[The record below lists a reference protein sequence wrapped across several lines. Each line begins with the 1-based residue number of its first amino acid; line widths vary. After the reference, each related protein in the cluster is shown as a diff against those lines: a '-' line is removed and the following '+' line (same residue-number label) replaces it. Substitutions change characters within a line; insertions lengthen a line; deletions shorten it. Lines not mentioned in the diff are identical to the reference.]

1 METFPRSV
9 GRGSVDL
16 PRNNE
21 RPNGRKQG
29 ADRDMTRRVEG
40 KVALVT
46 GAANGIG
53 RSAALVL
60 AREGAKIAATDLQD
74 EKGASL
80 LRELSAMGCECEY
93 YHHDV
98 TREED
103 WQSVVAQTRAR
114 FGRLDVLVNNAGI
127 GLSSSV
133 VDMAFADWKRQMAVN
148 LDGVFLGV
156 KYSLPLMR
164 EGGGGSIINVSSIA
178 GIKASPNLSGYCA
191 TKGGVRLFTK
201 SVALECAA
209 ARDGVR
215 VNSLHPGITETAI
228 WDTLIGTVED
238 GSNGGKERWPTL
250 DKLTERAVPLGYKAA
265 PDDIANGVLWLA
277 SDESRYVTGTELV
290 IDGGR
295 SIG

>member
-1 METFPRSV
+1 MPR
-9 GRGSVDL
+9 L
-16 PRNNE
+16 
-21 RPNGRKQG
+21 
-29 ADRDMTRRVEG
+29 ADKSAV
-40 KVALVT
+40 VT

-53 RSAALVL
+53 RSATLVL
-60 AREGAKIAATDLQD
+60 AREGAKIVATDLQD
-74 EKGASL
+74 EKGAGL
-80 LRELSAMGCECEY
+80 LRELRAAGCECEY

-127 GLSSSV
+127 GLS
-133 VDMAFADWKRQMAVN
+133 
-148 LDGVFLGV
+148 G
-156 KYSLPLMR
+156 PLMR
-164 EGGGGSIINVSSIA
+164 QGGGGSIINVSSIA
-178 GIKASPNLSGYCA
+178 GIKASPNVSGYCA

-209 ARDGVR
+209 AKDGVL

-228 WDTLIGTVED
+228 WDTLIGTAEE
-238 GSNGGKERWPTL
+238 GSNSGPPRGATL
-250 DKLTERAVPLGYKAA
+250 DKLTERAVPLGFKAM
-265 PDDIANGVLWLA
+265 PEDIANGILWLA